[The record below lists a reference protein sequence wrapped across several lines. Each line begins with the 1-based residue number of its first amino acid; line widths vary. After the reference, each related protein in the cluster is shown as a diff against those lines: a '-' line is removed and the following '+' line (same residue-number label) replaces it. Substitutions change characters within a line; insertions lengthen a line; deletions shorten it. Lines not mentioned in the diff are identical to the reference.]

1 MPLFFQNLRRFFRE
15 VSETPFSDLP
25 ATLAGYAKPKIE
37 KTIETGA
44 FRLGVMNLLSSR
56 FRGPGI
62 ALMFHEI
69 QTDVEGELLT
79 GCPPEQLRDILR
91 AIKSDGRDVV
101 SVEEGLERLG
111 QKNPKPFVLLTF
123 DDAYRDNL
131 ENALPVLEE
140 FAAPTTLFVPTG
152 MINRQLDVWWLELRA
167 VLKCRNTF
175 AFPPMDREFACADTA
190 SKAAALRQV
199 TAWVGTDQVRVKE
212 LTETLA
218 SYGLSKASL
227 IDHYAMDETT
237 LKQFAAHPLIT
248 IGAHTT
254 THRFMSHLS
263 ADEVMREFKENKRYL
278 ENLIGQSVE
287 FLAYPYGTEGA
298 CGKREANLAK
308 EAGFKAAFTTRP
320 GHLFAEHL
328 KLPHLLPRI
337 DVGYYPQRRSALA
350 SRISGFQRAMLTGWK
365 DPVASLS

>member
-1 MPLFFQNLRRFFRE
+1 MPLFFQNMRRVFRE
-15 VSETPFSDLP
+15 LNETPLSDLP
-25 ATLAGYAKPKIE
+25 VALTGYAKPKIE
-37 KTIETGA
+37 KGIETGA
-44 FRLGVMNLLSSR
+44 FRLGLMNLFSSR

-69 QTDVEGELLT
+69 QTDVESELLT
-79 GCPPEQLRDILR
+79 GCPPDQLREILR

-101 SVEEGLERLG
+101 TIEEGLARLG
-111 QKNPKPFVLLTF
+111 QQNPKPFALLTL

-131 ENALPVLEE
+131 EIALPILEE

-152 MINRQLDVWWLELRA
+152 MINRQLEVWWLELRA
-167 VLKCRNTF
+167 VLKHHETF
-175 AFPPMDREFACADTA
+175 AFPPMDRVFVCADTA

-199 TAWVGTDQVRVKE
+199 TAWVGTDQGRVKE
-212 LTETLA
+212 LAAALA
-218 SYGLSKASL
+218 PYEINKASL
-227 IDHYAMDETT
+227 IDSYAMDEAT
-237 LKQFAAHPLIT
+237 LKQFAAHPLVA

-254 THRFMSHLS
+254 THRFMSQLS
-263 ADEVMREFKENKRYL
+263 DDEVMREFKDNKKYL

-298 CGKREANLAK
+298 CGEREANLAK

-320 GHLFAEHL
+320 GHLFTEHL

-337 DVGYYPQRRSALA
+337 DVGYYPQRKAALS
-350 SRISGFQRAMLTGWK
+350 SRLSGFQRAMLTGWK
-365 DPVASLS
+365 EPIATLT